1 MKTKKIASTA
11 FATAV
16 SLAMAS
22 PSILAGTVAVS
33 DSQLDTITGTNNLS
47 TVGGSDSTAVNGFTA
62 SGNVQ
67 VGYFQWAD
75 DHTSDQSTNKG
86 GNIQSGDESQVQQAA
101 TVDANGLAWG
111 GMAQSITVN
120 TGSTI
125 GSSQNL
131 ESWWIMYIGGF

>member
-1 MKTKKIASTA
+1 MKTKKIVSTA

-22 PSILAGTVAVS
+22 PSILAGTTAVS
-33 DSQLDTITGTNNLS
+33 DSQLDAVSGMGNIS
-47 TVGGSDSTAVNGFTA
+47 TVGASDSTTVNGSTLG
-62 SGNVQ
+62 GNVQ
-67 VGYFQWAD
+67 VGYFQWD
-75 DHTSDQSTNKG
+75 DNHGSDTSLNKG
-86 GNIQSGDESQVQQAA
+86 GNVQGGAESQVQQNA

-120 TGSTI
+120 TGSTV
-125 GSSQNL
+125 GSNQAL